1 MAECMFCA
9 IVAGDEAAS
18 VLFEDSATME
28 FLDIRQF
35 HPGHVLVIPKEHV
48 ADVREL
54 DDALGAAVMRSVG
67 RASRA
72 VTAAIAPDGINVWHA
87 AGEAAGQDVFHAHF
101 HVYPRYAGDGMLAV
115 YPSKPTEPPRE
126 ELDRIAVEIRAR
138 LDQ

>member
-1 MAECMFCA
+1 MAECVFCA
-9 IVAGDEAAS
+9 IVAGEEPAS
-18 VLFEDSATME
+18 VVFEDSATMA

-48 ADVREL
+48 ADVRGLSDE
-54 DDALGAAVMRSVG
+54 LGAAVMRSVG

-87 AGEAAGQDVFHAHF
+87 AGAAAGQDVFHAHF

-115 YPSKPTEPPRE
+115 YPPSPAQPPRE
-126 ELDRIAVEIRAR
+126 ELDRIAAEIRGR
-138 LDQ
+138 LDE